1 MTGINL
7 QAHPPVSSPAD
18 EADEGPKE
26 GDKASQPWGREC
38 TGIHREC
45 LPLGLQVL

>member
-18 EADEGPKE
+18 EADEE
-26 GDKASQPWGREC
+26 GDKASQPWGRE
-38 TGIHREC
+38 
-45 LPLGLQVL
+45 